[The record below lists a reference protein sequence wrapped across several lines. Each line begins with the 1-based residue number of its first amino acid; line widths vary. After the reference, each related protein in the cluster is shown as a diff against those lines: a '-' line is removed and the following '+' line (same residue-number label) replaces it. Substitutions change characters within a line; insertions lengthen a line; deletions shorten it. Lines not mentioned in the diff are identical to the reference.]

1 MSNTIS
7 LTDRNTYYFIQNI
20 LRRFNTLRV
29 PVTMFTVTMFT
40 VTMFT
45 VTMFTVT
52 MFTYR
57 FDEF

>member
-1 MSNTIS
+1 MPNTIS

-45 VTMFTVT
+45 VTMFT
-52 MFTYR
+52 YR